1 MKPSLEISAIGT
13 VTPISDSIDAPSTS
27 PSLSPAQSTTD
38 TSEAEKIIPATAIPA
53 ATPVERGRF
62 VLHLHNRDEDT
73 DDEDDDDNNSVASSG
88 NNDFVDNGNSNDKND
103 NNNNNDAP
111 DSPKSFNSDEI
122 FDDVE
127 QNDINNV
134 IPDQDLE
141 RLLGPTPSRRSSNN
155 SSEKHNN
162 NNTKSSLEVD
172 SSDSSE
178 GSSRRSKKTNRK
190 GLCPCCPNVVR
201 RGPCQCLA
209 GMMGWN
215 ENLPNMRVGNMI
227 MVLPSCV
234 SRWGFGIMGPHWF
247 GPVAC
252 LLLLT
257 IATIHFAPK
266 AYHHIGPISGIICLL
281 FYILGVVSLCI
292 VTCSDPGVVKS
303 GTAGGAGGIG
313 GRDGGYAGLPR
324 VDVSA
329 GRGWR
334 YCDLCSVYQP
344 PDAVHC
350 PECNVCVEGYDH
362 HCPWMGTCIGKKN
375 FTSFMVFNLTWLF
388 YLLYAIIW
396 VVLFGRTFYG
406 TGAMI
411 EHSGSSG
418 DE

>member
-1 MKPSLEISAIGT
+1 
-13 VTPISDSIDAPSTS
+13 
-27 PSLSPAQSTTD
+27 
-38 TSEAEKIIPATAIPA
+38 
-53 ATPVERGRF
+53 
-62 VLHLHNRDEDT
+62 
-73 DDEDDDDNNSVASSG
+73 
-88 NNDFVDNGNSNDKND
+88 
-103 NNNNNDAP
+103 
-111 DSPKSFNSDEI
+111 
-122 FDDVE
+122 
-127 QNDINNV
+127 
-134 IPDQDLE
+134 
-141 RLLGPTPSRRSSNN
+141 
-155 SSEKHNN
+155 
-162 NNTKSSLEVD
+162 
-172 SSDSSE
+172 
-178 GSSRRSKKTNRK
+178 
-190 GLCPCCPNVVR
+190 
-201 RGPCQCLA
+201 
-209 GMMGWN
+209 
-215 ENLPNMRVGNMI
+215 MRVGNMI

-281 FYILGVVSLCI
+281 FYVHGVVSLCI

-303 GTAGGAGGIG
+303 GTGAGVG
-313 GRDGGYAGLPR
+313 GGGYAGLPR

-396 VVLFGRTFYG
+396 VTLFGNSFYG

-411 EHSGSSG
+411 EDSGSSG